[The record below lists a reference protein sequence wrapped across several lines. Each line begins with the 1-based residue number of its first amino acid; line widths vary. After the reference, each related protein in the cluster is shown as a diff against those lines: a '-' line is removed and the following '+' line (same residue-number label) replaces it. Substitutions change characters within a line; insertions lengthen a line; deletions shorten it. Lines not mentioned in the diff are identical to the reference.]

1 MYNILENNKF
11 SNKSESHVKLQ
22 TLWLEA
28 HYQVPTQNYRWDN
41 PLSDATTCIALPR
54 YRLVLHSSI
63 RIITIIISI
72 LSGLKVCNALIS
84 ENLAEGLLE
93 PSFLL
98 EKSDHNVV
106 EGADRKKV

>member
-11 SNKSESHVKLQ
+11 SNKSECHVKLQ

-28 HYQVPTQNYRWDN
+28 HYQVPTQNHHWDN
-41 PLSDATTCIALPR
+41 LLSDATTCIALPR

-84 ENLAEGLLE
+84 ENFAEGLLE
-93 PSFLL
+93 PFFSPG
-98 EKSDHNVV
+98 KSDHNVV
-106 EGADRKKV
+106 VGAHRKEV